1 MIVSIKSEFI
11 EVTTHYSHGL
21 QSGKIAMALKEELK
35 PPYWL
40 ETLTAI
46 VEHDD
51 EQLNFERNNNLTE
64 LGLPSDY
71 RLVESNAQD
80 TLERC
85 KRIMEK
91 SRHRSGWV
99 SILVSLHLDFI
110 YEDARKDS
118 ADLDKFLKEMK
129 VVRKNLRK
137 VYQVTAKECKQ
148 YYEVLRFCDRLS
160 LILIQ
165 GDLPADGRK
174 LEINKSIENQRY
186 FIHDKDGKM
195 VVEPNPFEKSFQI
208 TSEVYRLKQV
218 QFDSSDQLRE
228 HLLHQLPH
236 LKTWE
241 FDG

>member
-51 EQLNFERNNNLTE
+51 EQLNFERNNNLTD

-71 RLVESNAQD
+71 RLVKSSSKD

-85 KRIMEK
+85 ERIMEK

-99 SILVSLHLDFI
+99 SILVSMHLDFI
-110 YEDARKDS
+110 YKDARKESDG
-118 ADLDKFLKEMK
+118 LDKFLKEMA
-129 VVRKNLRK
+129 VVRKELRK
-137 VYQVTAKECKQ
+137 VYEVTAKECDQ

-165 GDLPADGRK
+165 GDVPADGRK

-186 FIHDKDGKM
+186 FIYNKSGKL
-195 VVEPNPFEKSFQI
+195 VVEPNPFAKSFQI
-208 TSEVYRLKQV
+208 TSEIYKLKQV
-218 QFDSSDQLRE
+218 QFDSSDQLKN
-228 HLLHQLPH
+228 HLLQELPH

-241 FDG
+241 FEV